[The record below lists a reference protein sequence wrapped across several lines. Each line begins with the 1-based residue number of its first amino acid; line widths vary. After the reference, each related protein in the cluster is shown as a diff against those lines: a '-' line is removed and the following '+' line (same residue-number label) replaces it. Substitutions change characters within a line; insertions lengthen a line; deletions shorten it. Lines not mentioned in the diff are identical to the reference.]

1 MIGSL
6 FLALPMQPWPS
17 REQGMTWPQVFQS
30 WSSWHCFKDRSGR
43 ARKILHQQFAWEV
56 SLLAESGFCYET
68 ALDGDIHSDSSLVAG
83 VSQRP
88 GPQPRYRRRLA
99 AASPG
104 TRDGGGRAVPR
115 GSSGRG
121 GRREP
126 RGGAR
131 PGQLF
136 LPPTRTNPLSRFS
149 ALGNGAAACAPRCP
163 RPGQPPAVAARRDGR
178 RHARCG
184 LGAVGTRRRAPGGP
198 GPRPAG
204 SGGWR
209 GGPGADMPGPSPGG
223 SPERETGAGGR
234 PRGPGRDRRVR
245 FRLPHTA
252 IAVPS
257 VREEEQLFYRRL
269 EALAV
274 PGPGGFGPLFAS
286 DGWSDLTEDRL
297 LRKRMVRAGLGGPR
311 PLPGQEVSVK
321 VLGALEDGGLVERDP
336 RLIFVPGHG
345 DVVQVSPNRCAVH
358 CRASSPPPW
367 APTRQPRRARPQALE
382 LGVPTMQPGEVSFFL
397 AAFPYAYGH
406 PGREPDVPPE
416 APLLFEVTL
425 LEVRDGPDP
434 QPLLPAVRLC
444 LGSQRRER
452 GNFHFARGDFAAALR
467 SYRLSLRAL
476 DGPAA
481 APPGPEEEE
490 ELREQRVKCL
500 NNCAAAEL
508 KLGRTEEALAAC
520 EAALRISPDNGRALL
535 RRGQLLAE
543 QGRDA
548 EAALVLRRAL
558 ELDPASKVIH
568 TELSRLA
575 KRQSPPASTGPQNPR
590 HDPTPPPSPASPGPP
605 SAEGAI

>member
-1 MIGSL
+1 
-6 FLALPMQPWPS
+6 
-17 REQGMTWPQVFQS
+17 
-30 WSSWHCFKDRSGR
+30 
-43 ARKILHQQFAWEV
+43 
-56 SLLAESGFCYET
+56 
-68 ALDGDIHSDSSLVAG
+68 
-83 VSQRP
+83 
-88 GPQPRYRRRLA
+88 
-99 AASPG
+99 
-104 TRDGGGRAVPR
+104 
-115 GSSGRG
+115 
-121 GRREP
+121 
-126 RGGAR
+126 
-131 PGQLF
+131 
-136 LPPTRTNPLSRFS
+136 
-149 ALGNGAAACAPRCP
+149 
-163 RPGQPPAVAARRDGR
+163 
-178 RHARCG
+178 
-184 LGAVGTRRRAPGGP
+184 
-198 GPRPAG
+198 
-204 SGGWR
+204 
-209 GGPGADMPGPSPGG
+209 MPGPSPGG
-223 SPERETGAGGR
+223 SPEREAGAGGR

-286 DGWSDLTEDRL
+286 DGWSDLTGERRRAASGPAGPAAQARTAGTGGSRARNADFGTPGLALSASSPAEDRL
-297 LRKRMVRAGLGGPR
+297 LRKRVVRAGLGGPR

-345 DVVQVSPNRCAVH
+345 DVVQ
-358 CRASSPPPW
+358 
-367 APTRQPRRARPQALE
+367 ALE

-397 AAFPYAYGH
+397 AAFPYAYGR

-434 QPLLPAVRLC
+434 QPLPPAVRLR

-476 DGPAA
+476 DGPTA

-508 KLGRTEEALAAC
+508 KLGRAEEALAAC

-535 RRGQLLAE
+535 RRGQLLAQ

-575 KRQSPPASTGPQNPR
+575 KRQSPPSGAGPQNPR
-590 HDPTPPPSPASPGPP
+590 HDPIPPPSPASPAPP

>member
-1 MIGSL
+1 
-6 FLALPMQPWPS
+6 
-17 REQGMTWPQVFQS
+17 
-30 WSSWHCFKDRSGR
+30 
-43 ARKILHQQFAWEV
+43 
-56 SLLAESGFCYET
+56 
-68 ALDGDIHSDSSLVAG
+68 
-83 VSQRP
+83 
-88 GPQPRYRRRLA
+88 
-99 AASPG
+99 
-104 TRDGGGRAVPR
+104 
-115 GSSGRG
+115 
-121 GRREP
+121 
-126 RGGAR
+126 
-131 PGQLF
+131 
-136 LPPTRTNPLSRFS
+136 
-149 ALGNGAAACAPRCP
+149 
-163 RPGQPPAVAARRDGR
+163 
-178 RHARCG
+178 
-184 LGAVGTRRRAPGGP
+184 
-198 GPRPAG
+198 
-204 SGGWR
+204 
-209 GGPGADMPGPSPGG
+209 MPGPSPGG

-257 VREEEQLFYRRL
+257 VREEERLFYRRL

-274 PGPGGFGPLFAS
+274 LGPGSFGPLFAS
-286 DGWSDLTEDRL
+286 DGWSDLTEDGL
-297 LRKRMVRAGLGGPR
+297 LRKRVVRAGPGGPR

-345 DVVQVSPNRCAVH
+345 DVVQVSPNRCAVQ
-358 CRASSPPPW
+358 CRAGSASPG
-367 APTRQPRRARPQALE
+367 AATRQRRPARPQALE

-397 AAFPYAYGH
+397 AAFPYAYGR

-434 QPLLPAVRLC
+434 QPLPPAVRLR

-476 DGPAA
+476 DGPIT

-508 KLGRTEEALAAC
+508 KLGRAEEALVAC

-558 ELDPASKVIH
+558 ELDPANKVIH

-575 KRQSPPASTGPQNPR
+575 KRQSPPSSTAPQNPHR
-590 HDPTPPPSPASPGPP
+590 DPMPPPSPESPAPP
-605 SAEGAI
+605 AAEGAV

>member
-1 MIGSL
+1 
-6 FLALPMQPWPS
+6 
-17 REQGMTWPQVFQS
+17 
-30 WSSWHCFKDRSGR
+30 
-43 ARKILHQQFAWEV
+43 
-56 SLLAESGFCYET
+56 
-68 ALDGDIHSDSSLVAG
+68 
-83 VSQRP
+83 
-88 GPQPRYRRRLA
+88 
-99 AASPG
+99 
-104 TRDGGGRAVPR
+104 
-115 GSSGRG
+115 
-121 GRREP
+121 
-126 RGGAR
+126 
-131 PGQLF
+131 
-136 LPPTRTNPLSRFS
+136 
-149 ALGNGAAACAPRCP
+149 
-163 RPGQPPAVAARRDGR
+163 
-178 RHARCG
+178 
-184 LGAVGTRRRAPGGP
+184 
-198 GPRPAG
+198 
-204 SGGWR
+204 
-209 GGPGADMPGPSPGG
+209 MPGPSPGG
-223 SPERETGAGGR
+223 SPEREAEAGGR

-286 DGWSDLTEDRL
+286 DGWSDLTGERRRAASGPAGPAVQARTAGTGGSRARSANFGTPGSTLSASCPAEDRL
-297 LRKRMVRAGLGGPR
+297 LRKRVVRAGLGGPR

-345 DVVQVSPNRCAVH
+345 DVVQ
-358 CRASSPPPW
+358 
-367 APTRQPRRARPQALE
+367 ALE

-397 AAFPYAYGH
+397 AAFPYAYGR

-434 QPLLPAVRLC
+434 QPLPPAVRLR

-508 KLGRTEEALAAC
+508 KLGRAEEALAAC

-568 TELSRLA
+568 TELSRLT
-575 KRQSPPASTGPQNPR
+575 KRQSPPSGTGPQNPC
-590 HDPTPPPSPASPGPP
+590 HDPIPPPSPASPAPP
-605 SAEGAI
+605 SEEGAI

>member
-1 MIGSL
+1 
-6 FLALPMQPWPS
+6 
-17 REQGMTWPQVFQS
+17 
-30 WSSWHCFKDRSGR
+30 
-43 ARKILHQQFAWEV
+43 
-56 SLLAESGFCYET
+56 
-68 ALDGDIHSDSSLVAG
+68 
-83 VSQRP
+83 
-88 GPQPRYRRRLA
+88 
-99 AASPG
+99 
-104 TRDGGGRAVPR
+104 
-115 GSSGRG
+115 
-121 GRREP
+121 
-126 RGGAR
+126 
-131 PGQLF
+131 
-136 LPPTRTNPLSRFS
+136 
-149 ALGNGAAACAPRCP
+149 
-163 RPGQPPAVAARRDGR
+163 
-178 RHARCG
+178 
-184 LGAVGTRRRAPGGP
+184 
-198 GPRPAG
+198 
-204 SGGWR
+204 
-209 GGPGADMPGPSPGG
+209 MPGPSPGG
-223 SPERETGAGGR
+223 SPEREAGAGGR

-297 LRKRMVRAGLGGPR
+297 LRKRVVRAGLGGPR

-345 DVVQVSPNRCAVH
+345 DVVQVSPNRCAVQ
-358 CRASSPPPW
+358 CRASSAPPS

-397 AAFPYAYGH
+397 AAFPYAYGR

-434 QPLLPAVRLC
+434 QPLPPAVRLR

-476 DGPAA
+476 DGPTA

-508 KLGRTEEALAAC
+508 KLGRAEEALAAC

-535 RRGQLLAE
+535 RRGQLLAQ

-575 KRQSPPASTGPQNPR
+575 KRQSPPSGAGPQNPR
-590 HDPTPPPSPASPGPP
+590 HDPIPPPSPASPAPP

>member
-1 MIGSL
+1 
-6 FLALPMQPWPS
+6 
-17 REQGMTWPQVFQS
+17 
-30 WSSWHCFKDRSGR
+30 
-43 ARKILHQQFAWEV
+43 
-56 SLLAESGFCYET
+56 
-68 ALDGDIHSDSSLVAG
+68 
-83 VSQRP
+83 
-88 GPQPRYRRRLA
+88 
-99 AASPG
+99 
-104 TRDGGGRAVPR
+104 
-115 GSSGRG
+115 
-121 GRREP
+121 
-126 RGGAR
+126 
-131 PGQLF
+131 
-136 LPPTRTNPLSRFS
+136 
-149 ALGNGAAACAPRCP
+149 
-163 RPGQPPAVAARRDGR
+163 
-178 RHARCG
+178 
-184 LGAVGTRRRAPGGP
+184 
-198 GPRPAG
+198 
-204 SGGWR
+204 
-209 GGPGADMPGPSPGG
+209 MPGPSPGG

-257 VREEEQLFYRRL
+257 VREEEQLFYQRL

-297 LRKRMVRAGLGGPR
+297 LRKRLVRAGPGGPR

-345 DVVQVSPNRCAVH
+345 DVVQVSPNRCAVQR
-358 CRASSPPPW
+358 RAGSAPPW

-382 LGVPTMQPGEVSFFL
+382 LGVPTMQPGEISFFL
-397 AAFPYAYGH
+397 AAFPYAYGR

-434 QPLLPAVRLC
+434 QPLPPAVRLR

-508 KLGRTEEALAAC
+508 KLGRAEEALAAC

-543 QGRDA
+543 RGRDA
-548 EAALVLRRAL
+548 EAALVLKRAL
-558 ELDPASKVIH
+558 ELDPANKVIH

-575 KRQSPPASTGPQNPR
+575 KRQSPPSSTGPQNPR
-590 HDPTPPPSPASPGPP
+590 RDPKPPPSPASPPPP